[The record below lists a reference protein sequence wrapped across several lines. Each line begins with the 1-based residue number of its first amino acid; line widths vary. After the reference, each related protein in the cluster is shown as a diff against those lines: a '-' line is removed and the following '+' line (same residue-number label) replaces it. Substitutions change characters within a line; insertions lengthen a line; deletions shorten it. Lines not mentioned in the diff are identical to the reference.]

1 MTTKRRR
8 TTRKQ
13 ARPQT
18 LEEKAREEIF
28 WTVATILLIAATVI
42 FVPILFAPF
51 K

>member
-1 MTTKRRR
+1 MAVVKRR
-8 TTRKQ
+8 TTRKP
-13 ARPQT
+13 ARAQT